1 MTAQKR
7 YLSNFVR
14 LIFQPLAL
22 FPSEPASSDSFNG
35 RTFFDFE
42 FFLNTFQFWE
52 TPSVSLIS
60 VSVTYLWCKL
70 VYIRRLT
77 FIESTHSRQNLQVW
91 QEEGRVAQQ
100 DR

>member
-35 RTFFDFE
+35 RTLFDFE
-42 FFLNTFQFWE
+42 FFFKIHF
-52 TPSVSLIS
+52 IS
-60 VSVTYLWCKL
+60 VAYLWCKL

>member
-1 MTAQKR
+1 M
-7 YLSNFVR
+7 
-14 LIFQPLAL
+14 
-22 FPSEPASSDSFNG
+22 
-35 RTFFDFE
+35 
-42 FFLNTFQFWE
+42 
-52 TPSVSLIS
+52 SLIS
-60 VSVTYLWCKL
+60 VSVAYLWCKL